1 MKIFNHVVV
10 FMVTVSCF
18 CGCAGND
25 NQSGSA
31 VEDIRETSYKIQ
43 KTAADAGEK
52 GVKTIKAA
60 SDVTGTTKIVKGVSQ
75 VIVDVSE
82 DIGQEKKGKIM
93 GQDAT
98 LFPPEAQKEG
108 KILKI
113 EF

>member
-1 MKIFNHVVV
+1 
-10 FMVTVSCF
+10 MVTVGCF

-25 NQSGSA
+25 NQSESGM
-31 VEDIRETSYKIQ
+31 EGIRETSYKIQ
-43 KTAADAGEK
+43 KTATDVGEK
-52 GVKTIKAA
+52 GVETIKTA

-75 VIVDVSE
+75 VIVDASE

-98 LFPPEAQKEG
+98 LFPPETEKEG